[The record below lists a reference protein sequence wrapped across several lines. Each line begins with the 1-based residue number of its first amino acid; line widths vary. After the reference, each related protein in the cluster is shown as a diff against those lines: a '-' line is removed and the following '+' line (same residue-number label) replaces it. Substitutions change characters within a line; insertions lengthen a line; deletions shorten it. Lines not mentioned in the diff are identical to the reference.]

1 MGGVNQASMDYTPS
15 DRLNFNKG
23 CIKYK
28 LNDFALWANGFEVV
42 TDPIGST
49 PTGLSVLNF
58 DNAAGA
64 NDWYGKTKQLIAFDA
79 ALTDEQ
85 LEDLTSWDSFEE
97 LAASQFYT
105 LY

>member
-1 MGGVNQASMDYTPS
+1 MRFDS
-15 DRLNFNKG
+15 
-23 CIKYK
+23 
-28 LNDFALWANGFEVV
+28 
-42 TDPIGST
+42 GS
-49 PTGLSVLNF
+49 GISIF
-58 DNAAGA
+58 
-64 NDWYGKTKQLIAFDA
+64 YGKTKQLIAFDA